1 MFHDTNKQ
9 LFSSVKR
16 LVVIYAL
23 VFIQVILILSI
34 PTSSMFH
41 LVWLRLQERQV
52 SRHFHSM
59 IHLYSVIRAVHGKPY
74 PAPRCIGRC
83 GACIHNVLRF
93 VLQNRC
99 NKQNQAGNPYV
110 EIYYILRSNPD
121 FCPVL
126 LLYKG

>member
-34 PTSSMFH
+34 PY
-41 LVWLRLQERQV
+41 LIYV
-52 SRHFHSM
+52 SFGM
-59 IHLYSVIRAVHGKPY
+59 APIARAAGQPTLSFY
-74 PAPRCIGRC
+74 DSICIQS
-83 GACIHNVLRF
+83 F
-93 VLQNRC
+93 VLF
-99 NKQNQAGNPYV
+99 NPYV

-126 LLYKG
+126 LLYKGQTA